1 VITLG
6 KQRAAA
12 AGGPECGQGPPES
25 DGSHAGWEGPTP
37 LGLPGDGHLPA
48 DEVTLAAAAVLLG
61 APTVA
66 GWSAAEQELAA
77 RALAH
82 PRVPG
87 YRDAGWLETLR
98 AEIRAGAD
106 PLGEA
111 FCRLRPPARRRAS
124 GQTFTPPA
132 VISAMIGWAARQ
144 VEPARVVD
152 PGTGSARFLLAAGR
166 RWPTAEL
173 VGAETDPLAAMTGRA
188 ALAAAGM
195 AGRATILLT
204 DYRSMCLPPASG
216 PALFLGNPPYVR
228 HHQLGREWKQWLR
241 ASAARRGLRAS
252 VLAGL
257 HVHFFLATAAHAAPG
272 DVGVLV
278 TAAEWLDVNYGGLV
292 RDLLLGPLGGQAVH
306 VLDPAV
312 PVFTDAA
319 SSAAITCFRP
329 GSQPRAVRLRRV
341 ATVAALAGLPGGTP
355 VPTAALR
362 AATRWGPLL
371 DRPATPGRRLPAGHV
386 ELGELCR
393 VHRGQVTGANKIWIT
408 EAGRAAVPGRFLVPA
423 VTRASELF
431 GAGEALTATA
441 GLRCVIDLPAD
452 LAELSAAES
461 AQVGAFLSLA
471 RAAGAAD
478 SYTAAHRTPWWRVGM
493 GAPAPILA
501 TYMAR
506 RPPAFVRN
514 LAGARHVN
522 IAHGLYPRD
531 PLPPAALDALAA
543 HLRRTVTPGQG
554 RTYAG
559 GLTKF
564 EPGEMERLPVPGPG
578 LLADAGRVRSSAGT
592 TSGTA
597 TRSTA

>member
-1 VITLG
+1 MIV
-6 KQRAAA
+6 
-12 AGGPECGQGPPES
+12 
-25 DGSHAGWEGPTP
+25 
-37 LGLPGDGHLPA
+37 PGD
-48 DEVTLAAAAVLLG
+48 EVALAAAAVALG

-66 GWSAAEQELAA
+66 GWSPGERELAR
-77 RALAH
+77 RALAA
-82 PRVPG
+82 PG
-87 YRDAGWLETLR
+87 PAHRLTGPGRQWLEPLR
-98 AEIRAGAD
+98 EQIRAGAD
-106 PLGEA
+106 PLGDA
-111 FCRLRPPARRRAS
+111 FCRLRPAPRRRAS
-124 GQTFTPPA
+124 GQTFTPPP
-132 VISAMIGWAARQ
+132 VIDAMVGWAARQ
-144 VEPARVVD
+144 VAPARVVD

-166 RWPTAEL
+166 RWPAAQL
-173 VGAETDPLAAMTGRA
+173 VGVETDPLAAMTGRA

-195 AGRATILLT
+195 AGRASILLT
-204 DYRSMCLPPASG
+204 DYRSVRLPLAGG
-216 PALFLGNPPYVR
+216 PTLFLGNPPYVR
-228 HHQLGREWKQWLR
+228 HHQVAPEWKQWLR
-241 ASAARRGLRAS
+241 AGAARRGLAAS
-252 VLAGL
+252 ALAGL

-278 TAAEWLDVNYGGLV
+278 TAAEWLDVNYGTLV

-306 VLDPAV
+306 VLDPSV

-329 GSQPRAVRLRRV
+329 GTPPRCIRLRRV
-341 ATVAALAGLPGGTP
+341 ATLAALEDLPGGVP
-355 VPTAALR
+355 VPAGALR
-362 AATRWGPLL
+362 AAPRWRPLL
-371 DRPATPGRRLPAGHV
+371 DRPARPGRRRPAGHV

-408 EAGRAAVPGRFLVPA
+408 LAARAAVPARFLLPA

-431 GAGEALTATA
+431 GAGEALAATA

-452 LAELSAAES
+452 LGELSAAES
-461 AQVGAFLSLA
+461 AQVGAFLTQA
-471 RAAGAAD
+471 RAAGGAD
-478 SYTAAHRTPWWRVGM
+478 SYTASHRSPWWRVGM

-522 IAHGLYPRD
+522 IAHGLYPRE
-531 PLPPAALDALAA
+531 PLPPRALDALAA
-543 HLRRTVTPGQG
+543 HLRRTVTAGQG

-564 EPGEMERLPVPGPG
+564 EPGEMERLPVPGPD
-578 LLADAGRVRSSAGT
+578 LLAAVRSSAGT

-597 TRSTA
+597 RTSTE